1 MQSTRRSFFS
11 LFAAPALALTPTIAA
26 ALPEPTGPIEPSDF
40 IDQQLAI
47 GDRLVAAV
55 HRGKPCSIYIEYF
68 KDFSPEAYTVR
79 YRLNERAN
87 RSGTDFSKRVA
98 AELFSRGLTEPLL
111 RRGTGDPPSW
121 PSQVQLRGQS

>member
-26 ALPEPTGPIEPSDF
+26 VLPGPTGPIEPSDF

-47 GDRLVAAV
+47 GDRLVAMV

-68 KDFSPEAYTVR
+68 EDFSPSAYAVR
-79 YRLNERAN
+79 YQLNERAN
-87 RSGTDFSKRVA
+87 RSGVDFRKRVT
-98 AELFSRGLTEPLL
+98 AELFARGLTEDLVRP
-111 RRGTGDPPSW
+111 
-121 PSQVQLRGQS
+121 QVSRKAES